1 MIEMEDWEVGVNMA
15 ESGASLVADI
25 GYVDSF
31 DGGDYGNLLTSIG
44 TRFSGNNFPIWDLGG
59 VAMVVVMAE

>member
-1 MIEMEDWEVGVNMA
+1 MA

-31 DGGDYGNLLTSIG
+31 DGGDYGNPPNFNWNSIFG
-44 TRFSGNNFPIWDLGG
+44 ERCSDLGFGGGG
-59 VAMVVVMAE
+59 V